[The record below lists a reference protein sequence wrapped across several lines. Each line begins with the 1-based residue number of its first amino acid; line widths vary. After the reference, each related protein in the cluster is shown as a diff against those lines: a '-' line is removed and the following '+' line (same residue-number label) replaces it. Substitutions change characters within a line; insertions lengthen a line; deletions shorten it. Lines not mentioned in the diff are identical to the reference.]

1 MKIYEFIDKFCPDIV
16 KAAHDRRKLIDF
28 QDYPYDEIIEDSKG
42 VAVPVVYI
50 DGVAVPVMEFFTTS
64 REDFV
69 KLYKMQSAGEAY
81 DNYIRN
87 FEILEG
93 EEALSKV
100 RMAMQAESERLQ
112 RSLSMDANPDLELV

>member
-1 MKIYEFIDKFCPDIV
+1 MKIFEFIDKYCSDIV
-16 KAAHDRRKLIDF
+16 REWHNRKKLIDL
-28 QDYPYDEIIEDSKG
+28 QDYPYDEIVEDSKG
-42 VAVPVVYI
+42 VSVPVVYI
-50 DGVAVPVMEFFTTS
+50 DGVPVPIMEFFTTA

-69 KLYKMQSAGEAY
+69 KLYKMPSAEEAY

-100 RMAMQAESERLQ
+100 RMAMQAESERLHQ
-112 RSLSMDANPDLELV
+112 SLSMSVNADLELV